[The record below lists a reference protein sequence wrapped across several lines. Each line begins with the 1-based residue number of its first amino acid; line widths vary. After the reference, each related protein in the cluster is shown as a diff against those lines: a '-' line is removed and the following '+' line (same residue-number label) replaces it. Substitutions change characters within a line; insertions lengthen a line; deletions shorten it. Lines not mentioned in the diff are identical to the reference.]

1 MNHPNSLRRK
11 TLIAL
16 AGAGLA
22 LPMLRAALAQEGN
35 AQGIRRARGSVMVNG
50 RKAAAGDPVRPGDR
64 VTTGR
69 GALASFVIGQDA
81 FLMRGSSNA
90 EFEGADLLVNVV
102 RLVTGK
108 LLGVYGQSGPR
119 RIETPTATIGIRGT
133 GGYVEA
139 QRNRTY
145 FCLCY
150 GTADLA
156 TLDGAATE
164 SYSTTHHDSPR
175 YIYGG
180 DRLRRIV
187 PARVSNHTD
196 AELIMLEALVGRRP
210 PAAFMD
216 APQKY

>member
-1 MNHPNSLRRK
+1 MDRTHRNRRR
-11 TLIAL
+11 AL
-16 AGAGLA
+16 LALVGAGLA
-22 LPMLRAALAQEGN
+22 LPALRLALAQDN

-50 RKAAAGDPVRPGDR
+50 SRATTGDPVRPGDR

-69 GALASFVIGQDA
+69 GALAMFVVGQDA

-90 EFEGADLLVNVV
+90 EFEGSDLLVNVV

-108 LLGVYGQSGPR
+108 LLGVYGAGGER
-119 RIETPTATIGIRGT
+119 HIETPTATVGIRGT
-133 GGYVEA
+133 GAYVEA
-139 QRNRTY
+139 QRARTY

-150 GTADLA
+150 GTADVA
-156 TLDGAATE
+156 TTDGQATE

-187 PARVSNHTD
+187 PASVSNHTD
-196 AELIMLEALVGRRP
+196 AELIMLEGLVGRSP
-210 PAAFMD
+210 PQGFMD